1 MMSPTEFTPV
11 SGLIGGTLI
20 GLSSIVL
27 MLSYGRTAGASS
39 IFGGLFTREFN
50 AEFSWRLIFIVG
62 VLIGAAWSGLFF
74 FDASSVSFN
83 GSSATIVAGGVIVG
97 VGTTLG
103 GGCTSG
109 HGICG
114 ISRLSP
120 RSLTATII
128 FMAVALVTV
137 FVTRHVL
144 GT

>member
-1 MMSPTEFTPV
+1 MSPTEFTPV

-20 GLSSIVL
+20 GLSSILL
-27 MLSYGRTAGASS
+27 MLSYGRTAGASG
-39 IFGGLFTREFN
+39 IFGGLFSREFN
-50 AEFSWRLIFIVG
+50 ADFAWRLIFIIG

-74 FDASSVSFN
+74 FDASSVSFSGN
-83 GSSATIVAGGVIVG
+83 SATIIAGGVIVG
-97 VGTTLG
+97 VGTMLG

-114 ISRLSP
+114 ISGLSP
-120 RSLTATII
+120 RSVVATII
-128 FMAVALVTV
+128 FVAVALVTV